1 MEAML
6 PLKESNITAA
16 DVNYT
21 EVGCSLSKGSAIE
34 EDLDAKLKN
43 VDIQKILSSVIRNQD
58 METVKHEFS
67 CEEEYV
73 LFKLL
78 SKGTKELVDIKRLV
92 KESEEEEIEFGFE
105 RVVENLDQHR
115 VHCPNCNSCITKVVL
130 RKPRTVESL
139 GNGFNLSRIFQRQR
153 GGGNK
158 GSSDQAS
165 VVATNPPSSF
175 TDDKGIMGID
185 QRGTCFDLFRIFK
198 NDQTPELISAE
209 ATKQSSYV
217 TKEKGSLLIDQ
228 QGPDGRKNVEKY
240 EIEGMDTSYNLDKAI
255 PQNDSPPSQEG
266 LSLVV
271 CRTEILTGVII
282 EHQGAGKNTATSI
295 DGAVPSEAVT
305 INIEEESGP
314 SESRTTQFTE
324 TLTDASKTIPL
335 GETNGSKALEILKSI
350 VYGGLMES
358 ITSLSVVSSAAA
370 SDATTVTIVAMGLAN
385 LIGGLF
391 IIGPKIRE
399 LKNDHSEGYSN
410 QRNGQVDRYQEL
422 LGQRENFLLH
432 ATVAVLSF
440 LIFGLIPPLT
450 YGFSFRQSDDKDLKL
465 GVVAAASL
473 ICIVVLA
480 IGKAY
485 IQKPPRFSLY
495 IKTVLYYVSMA
506 VMASGISYAAG
517 DLVKRLME
525 KLGWFDSTAAVT
537 LSFPRVRS
545 VNPAWGSY

>member
-16 DVNYT
+16 NVDYT

-34 EDLDAKLKN
+34 ED
-43 VDIQKILSSVIRNQD
+43 
-58 METVKHEFS
+58 F
-67 CEEEYV
+67 
-73 LFKLL
+73 
-78 SKGTKELVDIKRLV
+78 KGTKELVDIKRLV

-115 VHCPNCNSCITKVVL
+115 VHCPNCHSCITKVVL
-130 RKPRTVESL
+130 RKPKTVESL
-139 GNGFNLSRIFQRQR
+139 GLFGCLSCFTIFIPQGNGFNLSRIFQRQR

-228 QGPDGRKNVEKY
+228 QERF
-240 EIEGMDTSYNLDKAI
+240 
-255 PQNDSPPSQEG
+255 PPSQEG

-282 EHQGAGKNTATSI
+282 ERQGAGKNTATSI

-314 SESRTTQFTE
+314 SESGTTQFTE
-324 TLTDASKTIPL
+324 TLTDASKPIPL
-335 GETNGSKALEILKSI
+335 GETNGFKALEILKSI

-399 LKNDHSEGYSN
+399 LKNDHSEGYSY

-473 ICIVVLA
+473 TCIVVLA

-506 VMASGISYAAG
+506 VMASGISYAVG

-525 KLGWFDSTAAVT
+525 KFGWFDSTAAVT
-537 LSFPRVRS
+537 LSFPCVRS

>member
-6 PLKESNITAA
+6 PLKQ
-16 DVNYT
+16 YY
-21 EVGCSLSKGSAIE
+21 CCQCAIE

-43 VDIQKILSSVIRNQD
+43 VDIQKIPSNVIRNQD

-67 CEEEYV
+67 RRNRIQV
-73 LFKLL
+73 
-78 SKGTKELVDIKRLV
+78 R
-92 KESEEEEIEFGFE
+92 E

-139 GNGFNLSRIFQRQR
+139 GLFGCLSCFTIFIPQGNGFNLSRIFQRQR

-185 QRGTCFDLFRIFK
+185 QRG
-198 NDQTPELISAE
+198 
-209 ATKQSSYV
+209 
-217 TKEKGSLLIDQ
+217 
-228 QGPDGRKNVEKY
+228 PDGRKNVEKH
-240 EIEGMDTSYNLDKAI
+240 EIAGMDTSYNLDKAM

-271 CRTEILTGVII
+271 CKTEILTGVII
-282 EHQGAGKNTATSI
+282 EHQGAGKKYSNFNGWSC
-295 DGAVPSEAVT
+295 T
-305 INIEEESGP
+305 IGSCYNQHRRGP
-314 SESRTTQFTE
+314 SESGTTQFTE
-324 TLTDASKTIPL
+324 TLTDASKPIPL
-335 GETNGSKALEILKSI
+335 GETNGFKALEILKSI

-399 LKNDHSEGYSN
+399 LKNDHSEGYSY

-422 LGQRENFLLH
+422 R
-432 ATVAVLSF
+432 
-440 LIFGLIPPLT
+440 
-450 YGFSFRQSDDKDLKL
+450 SDDKDLKL

-473 ICIVVLA
+473 TCIVVLA

-506 VMASGISYAAG
+506 VMASGISYAVG